1 MEEAINGMRPKSGGT
16 PSAPA
21 PQPSAHGARVFGAI
35 SQERFMSERVYGFED
50 EEVRSL
56 VRLFPRKLSINTS
69 QKKEGGRPTV
79 IVSLTPDRQNRQY
92 PQNSQPID

>member
-50 EEVRSL
+50 EEDPAGGAPPPAPPRTERTRRVPPPVLNGHAASL
-56 VRLFPRKLSINTS
+56 P
-69 QKKEGGRPTV
+69 P
-79 IVSLTPDRQNRQY
+79 Y
-92 PQNSQPID
+92 